1 MQAHRQIGRLTFQ
14 RLVQHPGINARQ
26 RIRIVAALAYL
37 LTLGIGA
44 QVGPHGI
51 VQLQIA
57 AAGVIKRADRV
68 APGGGQIVEV
78 VAKIRVNGGIN
89 IFPPAAEVQ
98 HARAG
103 NGHLRLRVAA
113 DAFQIAEVLQHRVVA
128 KRQLAGD
135 ANAVRFGLHAV
146 KLDPLLGIVT
156 FNALQAIEE
165 IEMPP
170 CAPKLTVGDHMQ
182 AAVALLLNQMTDR
195 VILNLA

>member
-1 MQAHRQIGRLTFQ
+1 M
-14 RLVQHPGINARQ
+14 
-26 RIRIVAALAYL
+26 
-37 LTLGIGA
+37 
-44 QVGPHGI
+44 
-51 VQLQIA
+51 
-57 AAGVIKRADRV
+57 
-68 APGGGQIVEV
+68 
-78 VAKIRVNGGIN
+78 
-89 IFPPAAEVQ
+89 Q

-103 NGHLRLRVAA
+103 NGHLRLRVAT
-113 DAFQIAEVLQHRVVA
+113 DAFQIAEILQHRVVA

-146 KLDPLLGIVT
+146 ELDPLLGIVT

-170 CAPKLTVGDHMQ
+170 CATKLTVGDHMQ